1 MQSKL
6 TADLGCKNVTRCARS
21 TVNSSFNFSATIKN
35 KCVFPNQVV
44 AQHHKCNYFLSSVLA
59 FTCFLDPLLYICYKL
74 RCLGFFSRFLFFFF
88 TLSHVSFQWSV
99 YIRAAVR
106 KEKGL
111 PILVELLR
119 IDNDRV
125 VCAVA
130 TALRNM
136 ALDVRNKE
144 LIGMLFPNNLYI
156 LWVWWGLF
164 QFTAE

>member
-1 MQSKL
+1 MSSAIDLKIFL
-6 TADLGCKNVTRCARS
+6 TP
-21 TVNSSFNFSATIKN
+21 F
-35 KCVFPNQVV
+35 
-44 AQHHKCNYFLSSVLA
+44 FLS
-59 FTCFLDPLLYICYKL
+59 FC
-74 RCLGFFSRFLFFFF
+74 LFF
-88 TLSHVSFQWSV
+88 FQWSV

-144 LIGMLFPNNLYI
+144 LIGKSFLFVCCFLRC
-156 LWVWWGLF
+156 
-164 QFTAE
+164 FTAVCLYLSV